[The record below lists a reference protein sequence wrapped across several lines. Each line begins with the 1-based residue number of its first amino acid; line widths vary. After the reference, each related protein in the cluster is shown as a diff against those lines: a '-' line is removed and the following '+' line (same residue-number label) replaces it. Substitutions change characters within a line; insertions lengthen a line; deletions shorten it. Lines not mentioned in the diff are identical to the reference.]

1 MVATVHIHILELHR
15 GLDRAP
21 VNMAALPAQLLL
33 LLCGNLAPLPKR
45 RPMMSARPS
54 PPHMSATTCISVS
67 HGMAHI
73 NIMHMKLV
81 ADAQLIT
88 CNVPAVSRPS
98 PGNRRATRASTPA

>member
-1 MVATVHIHILELHR
+1 MDAIVHIHIQ
-15 GLDRAP
+15 GLQRAP

-67 HGMAHI
+67 HGVIHSNVMHCTAH
-73 NIMHMKLV
+73 NKL
-81 ADAQLIT
+81 
-88 CNVPAVSRPS
+88 CWCSSRDV
-98 PGNRRATRASTPA
+98 